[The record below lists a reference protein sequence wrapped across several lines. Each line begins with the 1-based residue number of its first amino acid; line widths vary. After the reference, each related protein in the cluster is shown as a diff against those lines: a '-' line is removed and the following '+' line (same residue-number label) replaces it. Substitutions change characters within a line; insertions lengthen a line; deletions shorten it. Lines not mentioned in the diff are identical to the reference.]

1 MITCYIIDDEQP
13 AIDILK
19 TFIFRTE
26 SLSLLGES
34 TDPVAG
40 LLAVQQTP
48 PALLFLDINMNK
60 LSGLILAQQVPNT
73 TQIIFCTAYS
83 EFALESYELA
93 ALDFLMKPISF
104 ERFMRAIRRFGTQE
118 IMPPTDERLLGDY
131 IFVQT
136 SVKGK
141 MVRIQLDDIE
151 YIEAKGN
158 YIAIL
163 AAGKSILIYST
174 MRDIEAQLASNRFVR
189 VHKSFI
195 IPLDNISVVEKGFV
209 RLIRSKKEILISRTY
224 RDEFMRR
231 INKNLLL

>member
-1 MITCYIIDDEQP
+1 MITCYIIDDEP
-13 AIDILK
+13 LAITILK
-19 TFIFRTE
+19 GYIANVETLCLIGST
-26 SLSLLGES
+26 
-34 TDPVAG
+34 TDPSLG
-40 LLAVQQTP
+40 LLAVQETAP
-48 PALLFLDINMNK
+48 SLLFLDIHMSGM
-60 LSGLILAQQVPNT
+60 SGLKLAQQVPST
-73 TQIIFCTAYS
+73 TKIIFCTAYS
-83 EFALESYELA
+83 AFALESYELA
-93 ALDFLMKPISF
+93 ALDFLLKPISF
-104 ERFMRAIRRFGTQE
+104 ERFVRAIRRFSNAATTYIAE
-118 IMPPTDERLLGDY
+118 ERFLGDY

-141 MVRIQLDDIE
+141 MVRIQLDDID

-163 AAGKSILIYST
+163 AGGKSILIYST

-195 IPLDNISVVEKGFV
+195 IPIDNISVVEKGFV

>member
-93 ALDFLMKPISF
+93 AIDFLMKPISF

-118 IMPPTDERLLGDY
+118 ILPPTDERFLGDY

>member
-1 MITCYIIDDEQP
+1 
-13 AIDILK
+13 
-19 TFIFRTE
+19 
-26 SLSLLGES
+26 
-34 TDPVAG
+34 
-40 LLAVQQTP
+40 
-48 PALLFLDINMNK
+48 MNK